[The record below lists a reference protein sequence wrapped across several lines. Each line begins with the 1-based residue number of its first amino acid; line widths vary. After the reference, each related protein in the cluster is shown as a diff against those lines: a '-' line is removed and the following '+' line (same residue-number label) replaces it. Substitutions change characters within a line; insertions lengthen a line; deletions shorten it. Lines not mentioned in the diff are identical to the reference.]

1 MSRCDYT
8 IRLEQGYRIVLDF
21 LEPFDVEGHPE
32 VPCPYDEL
40 KVGGR
45 DGAMY
50 SSSCL
55 CRQPGGHLS
64 FPGVINVEALP
75 ASVPR

>member
-1 MSRCDYT
+1 MSRCDHT

-32 VPCPYDEL
+32 VPCPYDAL

-45 DGAMY
+45 VG
-50 SSSCL
+50 
-55 CRQPGGHLS
+55 
-64 FPGVINVEALP
+64 NVFVLML
-75 ASVPR
+75 V